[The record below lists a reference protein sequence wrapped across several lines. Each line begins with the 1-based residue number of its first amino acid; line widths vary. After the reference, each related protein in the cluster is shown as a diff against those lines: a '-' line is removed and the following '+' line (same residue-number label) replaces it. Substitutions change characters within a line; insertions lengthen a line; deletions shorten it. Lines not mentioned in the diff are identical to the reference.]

1 MKHQHDQPLSP
12 HPPLRDYLPL
22 AIIITFILVC
32 TGLVMYHTRTNL
44 PNFLSYSMGFF
55 FLFFAMFKLLDL
67 RGFAHGYH
75 EYDLIAK
82 RFFAWGLVYPFV
94 ELGLGV
100 AYVAGIDNLGLH
112 LFTVALTTLAVCSVY
127 LKMKKR
133 EIVQCACLGTVLKVP
148 LTIVSLVEYGLM
160 GLMAVIMIWL

>member
-1 MKHQHDQPLSP
+1 MKHQHDQPLLARPS
-12 HPPLRDYLPL
+12 LRDYLPL
-22 AIIITFILVC
+22 AVVVVFILIC
-32 TGLVMYHTRTNL
+32 TGLVMHHTRANL

-55 FLFFAMFKLLDL
+55 FLFFAMFKLMDL

-82 RFFAWGLVYPFV
+82 RFFGWGLVYPFI
-94 ELGLGV
+94 ELALGI
-100 AYVAGIDNLGLH
+100 AYVAGIDNLWLH
-112 LFTVALTTLAVCSVY
+112 VLTIALTSLAVAGIY

-148 LTIVSLVEYGLM
+148 LTTVSLVEYGLM
-160 GLMAVIMIWL
+160 GLMAVAMLFI